1 MFDPQAFRSALGSF
15 VTGVTI
21 VTTRDADGRPVG
33 LTANSFNSVSL
44 DPPMVLW
51 SLSLHSGSLPVFRE
65 AQSWAVHV
73 LAADQ
78 QAMSDR
84 FAQPGNDKFAGID
97 VFDGPEGAPMLAGYA
112 ARFGCRAR
120 FEYEGGD
127 HAIFLGEVVE
137 FERRDAEPLIYHSGR
152 YGRLMRAPTGEDL
165 EHEGLAEKSGDGLA
179 LTERGLELLRALE
192 GIAKR

>member
-1 MFDPQAFRSALGSF
+1 MFDPQAFRDALGSF

-21 VTTRDADGRPVG
+21 VTARDEAGRPYG

-51 SLSLHSGSLPVFRE
+51 SLSLRSGSLPVFRD
-65 AQSWAVHV
+65 ADNWAVHV

-84 FAQPGNDKFAGID
+84 FARPGDGKFAGVED
-97 VFDGPEGAPMLAGYA
+97 VDGPEGAPLLAGYA

-127 HAIFLGEVVE
+127 HAIFLGEVVD
-137 FERRDAEPLIYHSGR
+137 FDRREADPLIYHGGR
-152 YGRLMRAPTGEDL
+152 YGRMMRAPTGEDL
-165 EHEGLAEKSGDGLA
+165 EREGLAERAGTGLSLTASGADLLA
-179 LTERGLELLRALE
+179 ALE
-192 GIAKR
+192 AVAKR